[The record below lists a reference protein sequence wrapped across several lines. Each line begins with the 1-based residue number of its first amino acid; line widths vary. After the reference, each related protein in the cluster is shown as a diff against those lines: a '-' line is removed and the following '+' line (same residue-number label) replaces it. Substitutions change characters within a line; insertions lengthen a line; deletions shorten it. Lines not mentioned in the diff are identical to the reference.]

1 MVPALLV
8 VSQLAMLDVQG
19 TFGARS
25 GCPACSAGYM
35 CICVW
40 RPGPRVMCYM
50 FQQRL
55 RE

>member
-50 FQQRL
+50 F
-55 RE
+55 